1 MTDMSIYGE
10 RMIALSAVCQ
20 SAYVVSQIARNGN
33 ADQDLLEISLN
44 SILLTEPDNTADVF
58 GGIGNVRTGARHLL
72 SHIEPKSQP
81 RNMDVFRYSVA
92 LLALE
97 RRLRKADG
105 AFAALAERIE
115 HSKRQLAHS
124 ELLDDQMIAGLASIY
139 SDIVSPVGQ
148 RIQVAGAPANLKPT
162 ANQNKIRA
170 TLLAGVRAAVLWRQL
185 GGNRLQFLLGRK
197 KMIAATKSIIS
208 F

>member
-1 MTDMSIYGE
+1 MSNYVD
-10 RMIALSAVCQ
+10 RVIALSGVCQ
-20 SAYVVSQIARNGN
+20 SAYLVSQIARNGS
-33 ADQDLLEISLN
+33 ADADLMEVALN
-44 SILLTEPDNTADVF
+44 SILLTEPEQTEDVY
-58 GGIGNVRTGARHLL
+58 GGLGNVRTGARHLL
-72 SHIEPKSQP
+72 DHLAPKAQP
-81 RNMDVFRYSVA
+81 RNMDVFRYAVA
-92 LLALE
+92 MLALE
-97 RRLRKADG
+97 RRLAKTNG

-115 HSKRQLAHS
+115 HSKRQLSHS
-124 ELLDDQMIAGLASIY
+124 ELLDDQMVAGLASIY

-148 RIQVAGAPANLKPT
+148 RIQVAGAPANLKPE

-197 KMIAATKSIIS
+197 KMVAATQSIIS